1 MTLAGLSRKRMARPD
16 GTAGAEG
23 AGFGSVLLLWMG
35 LTVLILAVLW
45 ITGFATSNLAGAV
58 EQGAARVESF
68 GVGEV
73 GDDVISKA
81 VRAQHDTLPFW
92 TVVTLLGHFLGEPVA
107 LAVRALAV
115 ATAFSSLAA
124 LRGRPI
130 GYDRALAECSA
141 AQGFWVLGLAV
152 QAALMMALRRSDVET
167 SAALFLSPGTYPAW
181 LGLALRQ
188 ADAFA
193 LIGWIAL
200 ARGGLRRGQVNI
212 AWALGVCLG
221 FWALE
226 ASLRVGLAAVLGA
239 AMRLS
244 VLPA

>member
-1 MTLAGLSRKRMARPD
+1 MTLTGLSRQRMARPD
-16 GTAGAEG
+16 GTAGDEG
-23 AGFGSVLLLWMG
+23 AGFGAVLLLWMG
-35 LTVLILAVLW
+35 LTVLILAALW
-45 ITGFATSNLAGAV
+45 LTGFATSNLAGAV
-58 EQGAARVESF
+58 EQGATRIESI

-73 GDDVISKA
+73 GEEVIRKA
-81 VRAQHDTLPFW
+81 VRSQHDTLPFW
-92 TVVTLLGHFLGEPVA
+92 TVITLLGHFLGEPVV

-115 ATAFSSLAA
+115 ATAFSASAA
-124 LRGRPI
+124 LMGRPI
-130 GYDRALAECSA
+130 GYGRALTECSV

-152 QAALMMALRRSDVET
+152 HAGLMMVLRRPDVET

-181 LGLALRQ
+181 LWLTLRQ

-200 ARGGLRRGQVNI
+200 ACGGLRRGQVGI
-212 AWALGVCLG
+212 VSAVGVCLG
-221 FWALE
+221 FWVVE
-226 ASLRVGLAAVLGA
+226 ASVRVGLATVIGA